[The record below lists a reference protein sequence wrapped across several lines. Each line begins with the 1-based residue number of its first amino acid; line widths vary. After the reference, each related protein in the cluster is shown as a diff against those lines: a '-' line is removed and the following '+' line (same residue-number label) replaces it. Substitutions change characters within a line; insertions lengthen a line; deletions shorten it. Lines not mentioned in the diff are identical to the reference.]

1 MIKHIIRSKNGG
13 TKEVSLTPIKAI
25 RYQCLECMG
34 WSAYEIKKCT
44 GKLCH
49 LYPYR
54 LGHNPERRGI
64 GNSFAKS
71 LVEIGNEDQE

>member
-1 MIKHIIRSKNGG
+1 MIEHTVRKKEGG

-34 WSAYEIKKCT
+34 WSAHDARNCT
-44 GKLCH
+44 SKFCS

-54 LGHNPERRGI
+54 LGKSPEHKGK
-64 GNSFAKS
+64 GNAVNLIKR
-71 LVEIGNEDQE
+71 